1 MVSPLH
7 SGEGLWEQEMDVSEP
22 RVNAP
27 RGGWSPDWRLI
38 LGLVVCMAL
47 LVAVAGCGGS
57 SSSSSSES
65 TAPAESEEGG
75 TAEEGGSEEEA
86 GTEEEGE
93 AEGGASEAAAA
104 VEEGSAEPKF
114 EAPGPAFKVA
124 GGLSG
129 KTIWYVANGLNFPFS
144 ENLVAGTKEAAGKVG
159 MKVVAVDGAGQ
170 ISKGASLIQQGVS
183 QNVAAIVIQSFPTET
198 VEAPIKEAVAAG
210 IPVIQ
215 INDGEGLSP
224 AAKKSGVFANV
235 ASCYSCGGE
244 ALADL
249 VSVNTENDAHVVF
262 IDVPE
267 IKTTIAERE
276 AFEKRLGELCSEC
289 SVSKASS
296 PVAQWGNLASLTGSL
311 LKSDPE
317 LNYLVPAVDAM
328 IPLMKPAIFAGGAAD
343 KVKVSAYNA
352 TQPNIEDLQKG
363 QVVGGL
369 VGNPE
374 VWIGWAVIDET
385 LRALSKQPAV
395 EDEKVPNRTF
405 TEEVAKELD
414 ASEPS
419 ITWYGEPGFKQG
431 YEKLWEK

>member
-1 MVSPLH
+1 M
-7 SGEGLWEQEMDVSEP
+7 SEP
-22 RVNAP
+22 RVKAP

-65 TAPAESEEGG
+65 TAPAETEEGG
-75 TAEEGGSEEEA
+75 TAEEGGTEEEA

-93 AEGGASEAAAA
+93 AEGGGEAAAA

-114 EAPGPAFKVA
+114 EAPGPGFKVA
-124 GGLSG
+124 SGLSG

-159 MKVVAVDGAGQ
+159 MKVNAVDGAGQ
-170 ISKGASLIQQGVS
+170 PAKAASLIQQGIS
-183 QNVAAIVIQSFPTET
+183 QNVAAIVIQAFPTEAL
-198 VEAPIKEAVAAG
+198 EASIKEAKSAG

-215 INDGEGLSP
+215 INDGEELSP
-224 AAKKSGVFANV
+224 TAKSAGVFANV
-235 ASCYSCGGE
+235 TSCYSCGGE

-249 VSVNTENDAHVVF
+249 VSVNTENDAHVTF

-267 IKTTIAERE
+267 IKTTVLERE

-317 LNYLVPAVDAM
+317 TNYLVPALDAM
-328 IPLMKPAIFAGGAAD
+328 IPLMKPAIFAGGAAES
-343 KVKVSAYNA
+343 VQVSAYNA
-352 TQPNIEDLQKG
+352 TQPNMEDLQKG
-363 QVVGGL
+363 QLVGGL

-374 VWIGWAVIDET
+374 VWMGWAVVDET
-385 LRALSKQPAV
+385 LRSLSKQPAV
-395 EDEKVPNRTF
+395 EDENIPNRTF
-405 TEEVAKELD
+405 TEENVQELD
-414 ASEPS
+414 LKEPP
-419 ITWYGEPGFKQG
+419 ITWYGEPEFRQG

>member
-1 MVSPLH
+1 M
-7 SGEGLWEQEMDVSEP
+7 SEP
-22 RVNAP
+22 RVSAP
-27 RGGWSPDWRLI
+27 RGGWSPNWRLI
-38 LGLVVCMAL
+38 LGLVMCMAL
-47 LVAVAGCGGS
+47 LVAIAGCGGS

-75 TAEEGGSEEEA
+75 TAEEGGADEEGGAE
-86 GTEEEGE
+86 EEEGE
-93 AEGGASEAAAA
+93 AEEGSGSEAAAA
-104 VEEGSAEPKF
+104 VKEGSAEPKF
-114 EAPGPAFKVA
+114 EAPGPGFKVA
-124 GGLSG
+124 SDLSG

-183 QNVAAIVIQSFPTET
+183 QNVAAIVVQSFPTET

-224 AAKKSGVFANV
+224 AAKKAGVFANV

-296 PVAQWGNLASLTGSL
+296 PVGQWGNLASLTGSL

-328 IPLMKPAIFAGGAAD
+328 IPLMKPAIFAGNAAD

-363 QVVGGL
+363 EVVGGL

-385 LRALSKQPAV
+385 LRALSKQPPV
-395 EDEKVPNRTF
+395 EDESIPNRTF
-405 TEEVAKELD
+405 TEEVANEVD

-419 ITWYGEPGFKQG
+419 ISWYGEPEFRQG